1 MNINLQPQ
9 NTSNQWRKNPIQD
22 SYRTHHNSG
31 HLTHHL
37 CRGCVPGEVVHARGG
52 QVMLIVLR
60 KLLELVLV
68 VREASIDAEIP
79 AGKTD
84 RATK

>member
-1 MNINLQPQ
+1 M
-9 NTSNQWRKNPIQD
+9 
-22 SYRTHHNSG
+22 
-31 HLTHHL
+31 
-37 CRGCVPGEVVHARGG
+37 VHARGG